1 MDYALLLILNNIN
14 QKLICIVD
22 GETMNFQ
29 NGNEAI
35 TELQNKRK
43 HFTLVSISAKDNAV
57 VLTIKDTT
65 KEIEEQNEEF
75 IAEHK
80 RRFGYEPSFF

>member
-1 MDYALLLILNNIN
+1 MDYALLLIFKNIS
-14 QKLICIVD
+14 QEVICIAD
-22 GETMNFQ
+22 GKSMHFQ
-29 NGNEAI
+29 SGNDAI
-35 TELQNKRK
+35 AELQNAHK
-43 HFTLVSISAKDNAV
+43 HFTLVGISAKDSAV
-57 VLTIKDTT
+57 VVTIKDST